1 MTGAVHYLLFP
12 IFTLVGAVF
21 VVSGIRTV
29 LEHRR
34 FLHTAVRVPGTVTAL
49 RTEHSSSSSSS
60 GTRSVV
66 YRPVLRFT
74 TVDGRIVETASPFAS
89 NPAPARVGASLPVLY
104 DPADPTKAR
113 QAGAGGSGTFH
124 GLIFTAGGL
133 LFAIIGVIG
142 DLSTFT

>member
-12 IFTLVGAVF
+12 LFTLFGLVF
-21 VVSGIRTV
+21 AVSGLRTV

-34 FLHTAVRVPGTVTAL
+34 FLRTAVRVPGTVTAL
-49 RTEHSSSSSSS
+49 RAEHSSTTSSS

-89 NPAPARVGASLPVLY
+89 NPAPARVGASLQVLY
-104 DPADPTKAR
+104 DPADPAQAR

-124 GLIFTAGGL
+124 GLVFTAAGT
-133 LFAIIGVIG
+133 LFAVIGVIG
-142 DLSTFT
+142 DVNMLT